1 MWKRNFESET
11 KNLKTTKIKNL
22 VDGFDIELDA
32 SEERIDELSEIQVRS
47 CLSKAK
53 KYQKQMMM
61 RNITGVIV

>member
-32 SEERIDELSEIQVRS
+32 SEERIGELRYRSEVAY
-47 CLSKAK
+47 LK
-53 KYQKQMMM
+53 QKSTKN
-61 RNITGVIV
+61 R